1 MRNQLVLLRE
11 DCAIDPKDI
20 VAVLHDKTEGV
31 DMYHN
36 KKTYHNVTFLI
47 KSNSTPITLSCET
60 QEEKIELFNKIIEL
74 QGETRY
80 EE

>member
-1 MRNQLVLLRE
+1 MKKQLVLLRE

-47 KSNSTPITLSCET
+47 KSNPTPITLSCQSE
-60 QEEKIELFNKIIEL
+60 QEKIELFNKIIEL
-74 QGETRY
+74 QGESRN

>member
-1 MRNQLVLLRE
+1 MKKQLVLIRE
-11 DCAIDPKDI
+11 DCAVDPKDI
-20 VAVLHDKTEGV
+20 VAVLHDKAEGV

-36 KKTYHNVTFLI
+36 KKTFHNVTFLI
-47 KSNSTPITLSCET
+47 KSNTTAITLSCEN
-60 QEEKIELFNKIIEL
+60 EKEKIELFNKIIEL

>member
-1 MRNQLVLLRE
+1 MKKQLVLIRE
-11 DCAIDPKDI
+11 DCAVDPKDI
-20 VAVLHDKTEGV
+20 VAVLHDTTEGL

-47 KSNSTPITLSCET
+47 ESNATPITLSCES
-60 QEEKIELFNKIIEL
+60 EKEKIELFNKIIEL
-74 QGETRY
+74 QGEIKY